1 MVDLEIRIFIHSFI
15 YIYLFIHSIVHLVVY
30 PFVYCY
36 LFIHLFIHLFRSHL
50 EVGLHHLGETEKR
63 VVLMKSELEQLQPE
77 IHSKAQ
83 VYYHGTCRI

>member
-1 MVDLEIRIFIHSFI
+1 M
-15 YIYLFIHSIVHLVVY
+15 Y
-30 PFVYCY
+30 
-36 LFIHLFIHLFRSHL
+36 LFIHLFRSHL